1 MEEFV
6 ELWAGDLCF
15 EEGGYYKITEKY
27 VEIELDE
34 NFDTQEV
41 EKVRERLIPRYKL
54 MVSTVKSATAFINTL
69 ISKGIITMEDEQYRF
84 LFSPLFDMTIYKN
97 AFIFYTSENIPR
109 ILPSK
114 ENKLRWEYKNI
125 ELNFDI
131 DTTINNT
138 IFGGIRIPSNTIF
151 ESIDA
156 L

>member
-1 MEEFV
+1 
-6 ELWAGDLCF
+6 
-15 EEGGYYKITEKY
+15 
-27 VEIELDE
+27 
-34 NFDTQEV
+34 
-41 EKVRERLIPRYKL
+41 
-54 MVSTVKSATAFINTL
+54 
-69 ISKGIITMEDEQYRF
+69 MEDEQYRF